1 MDQNGYAHAVQHD
14 AVNASNGAQPM
25 NGSRRRY
32 ARVLTVDEALPYSP
46 FSSVVPFNS
55 DIIPSPSIGLRSSTS
70 LFQTSTDRDEGRRVL
85 ETLNRDA
92 QDPSNTSER
101 LQKSLNDLKEL
112 LKPSNIAKY
121 SFKTSPNLTSERTSN
136 TEPRLSLSPFA
147 QMVYNGTSVE
157 FEYPSPERPSQ
168 PAIPNGVLPKQKATP
183 TLKSQ
188 LKPTQQQQPS
198 QRVVSNQITHD
209 ENSSITVQIP
219 SVKETPKT
227 TPKPSPKPSS
237 KANGHMSTPKKLDPV
252 TPTKPSSAFSVVIP
266 GLPKN
271 FSRTEYTQAQAGTL
285 SKPAYQPQ
293 PVEQPQFLIQPSTP
307 SLQQSHAPL
316 QPTPR
321 VTPQHGSHPIP
332 PSSNPG
338 LAVVIPNLPLTFRP
352 EDYEVLPSSPDTP
365 QNLSRKRRRSEV
377 DDEDDISRSVDQR
390 QKNDAAFR
398 NLREY
403 LQEVFEAEDQ
413 AQPDRMSSSA
423 ILTASS
429 EGVTLNLAAQA
440 KLEILLQ
447 RVIDA
452 SRFSQVPLDDLL
464 RVQKLCE
471 GALKDAET
479 VDIKVD
485 DAMGESEVEAW
496 LQQISTV
503 GLGIKAAR
511 ISLKLMSGGREEKQL
526 YSEDVIQ
533 TALNA
538 FKNATETC
546 LVPIVEM
553 RNSGPSAALF
563 KLFSTQKV
571 HISNLLSHCRRL
583 FSLVASL
590 VSTIDL
596 SETVINTLEFTASR
610 LIFVENAPSERDSV
624 VKIAKFDSLRVV
636 AMDVLAQIFL
646 CNPAQRQGIFDE
658 ILTSLEKLPV
668 TKQSARQFKLAEG
681 GSIQLVSAL
690 IMRLVQTS
698 ASKAD
703 DAKANRRNKALEA
716 LNSDDTVEG
725 SEKISVGKY
734 NITTEFTAERQPVTA
749 IQELADDA
757 VPLLDTAKANATY
770 VVAFIVNRAMKSTKS
785 GDAPYRNLLDL
796 FVEDFITCL
805 NSTDWP
811 AAELMLRLFLFRMV
825 QLAEGDKTPA
835 PAKNM
840 ALDLL
845 GLMGAAISELKA
857 HIRKTANSLEN
868 GDTDLGR
875 YLARLAEALL
885 EKKPSGPELVA
896 WGAGPYRVCLE
907 SLQHRCPAKDDD
919 PQLKSAIGYF
929 MAEWA
934 AKICFT
940 FDAISDDDY
949 DHENTVKEYGRLA
962 FRLRMMIS
970 DSRWLSTEYSF
981 DVVSP
986 PHARLAY
993 SLTLLN
999 SQFCASF
1006 SRILSILL
1014 GSMTSDQ
1021 ATVRSKSLKSVN
1033 QVLDTD
1039 PTIIDSE
1046 PAVKLLILRC
1056 ANDSSVQVRDSALGL
1071 IGKCI
1076 NIRPALEEEMI
1087 TSILHRVNDSGVG
1100 VRKRAMRLSKDIYL
1114 RNTKREVR
1122 SSIADSLLHRVQDLD
1137 EGVQDLARQ
1146 MIEEVWMSPFYQSTT
1161 SENTSAQFKLAMSD
1175 HVALMVKTVQ
1185 RGSGVAAVLDK
1196 VLQNMLSADA
1206 KLSGANFRVC
1216 KALVATMFET
1226 IIDNPV
1232 GEGND
1237 APSARDALQILTI
1250 FAKSNADLFTA
1261 EQVQLLQPYIAN
1273 VGANDDLQIYRSVI
1287 IIFRHVL
1294 SHLSKAHNNFLAAI
1308 RKELLPAVSR
1318 VGKLIL
1324 DDVIACLW
1332 IISGVLGD
1340 YRQLTALVMSS
1351 LENISRMK
1359 NVKLTDLHVRKLAR
1373 LLSITGMCG
1382 KHCDFD
1388 PQLADFRNKFPS
1400 WKDDSVSKL
1409 MADTFAPFAS
1419 PSQPLEVR
1427 KAALDAIGMV
1437 CQSWPKNFASANI
1450 YTSFL
1455 TAFDEKESALESI
1468 ILRSFKDFLLL
1479 EEKRSEA
1486 GKEGVPGAGVD
1497 STAKLGVMGGG
1508 QGDGIAIGIAQRFL
1522 PFIVRIALSRQDDQG
1537 LLAAEVVAS
1546 IARQGLVHPKETGS
1560 CLIALETSQNQKI
1573 AEVAV
1578 KEHRALH
1585 EKHETIL
1592 EKEYMRAVHL
1602 AYIYQRDIVQNTHG
1616 ATLNPYTSKLAL
1628 MMDVLKIS
1636 KVKNRKRFYDNL
1648 CARIEFDPVKM
1659 DIVNELPHHLEF
1671 SQFIIENIAFFE
1683 YQTVDELL
1691 STITAMEKVVA
1702 ALGTGIAHSIETE
1715 IFHLS
1720 LDQPSQVDE
1729 NGQSQPVRPTVDQ
1742 LRLQQLTA
1750 SSMML
1755 SSLWEARTYL
1765 RRQYGLKSNLRD
1777 GKNKA
1782 ATKDLNRAPVRA
1794 QGVNG
1799 DRFWELSEST
1809 MSALESEESMMN
1821 QCRAFVELLNVD
1833 QEFKVAAEDDEEA
1846 DRARVETPSEEEGT
1860 PGTPAPPGSGRGRKR
1875 KGSVSTPG
1883 NRKKR
1888 ARSSSVARGRGRPK
1902 VLGKKRSVERSDDE
1916 GDD

>member
-1 MDQNGYAHAVQHD
+1 MDQNGYAIQYGG
-14 AVNASNGAQPM
+14 VNGSNGALST
-25 NGSRRRY
+25 NGPRRKQ

-55 DIIPSPSIGLRSSTS
+55 DIIPPPSIGLRSSTS
-70 LFQTSTDRDEGRRVL
+70 LFSTPTDREEGRQLL
-85 ETLNRDA
+85 EALNRDA
-92 QDPSNTSER
+92 QDPNNTSER

-112 LKPSNIAKY
+112 LKPGNIAQY
-121 SFKTSPNLTSERTSN
+121 SFKTSPSITSEHTSN
-136 TEPRLSLSPFA
+136 SVQPQTSLSAFA
-147 QMVYNGTSVE
+147 QMVYDRTSVE
-157 FEYPSPERPSQ
+157 FRYPSPERPSPPIMTSRPPQ
-168 PAIPNGVLPKQKATP
+168 KQKGTP
-183 TLKSQ
+183 KLKSHP
-188 LKPTQQQQPS
+188 KPQQPPQPIS
-198 QRVVSNQITHD
+198 IQRAVSNQQAYD
-209 ENSSITVQIP
+209 ENSTIKVEAPTIKEPPRSNGHISTP
-219 SVKETPKT
+219 TKLEPETPA
-227 TPKPSPKPSS
+227 KPSS
-237 KANGHMSTPKKLDPV
+237 S
-252 TPTKPSSAFSVVIP
+252 FSVIIP

-271 FSRTEYTQAQAGTL
+271 FSRTEYTP
-285 SKPAYQPQ
+285 SKSETKVKPVSQTPKQDQPQ
-293 PVEQPQFLIQPSTP
+293 VLIQPNTP
-307 SLQQSHAPL
+307 SQQQSHTPL
-316 QPTPR
+316 EPTPK
-321 VTPQHGSHPIP
+321 VTPQHGSQLA
-332 PSSNPG
+332 PSSSIPG
-338 LAVVIPNLPLTFRP
+338 LAVVIPNLPSTFRP

-377 DDEDDISRSVDQR
+377 DDEDDLSRSVDQR
-390 QKNDAAFR
+390 QKNDAAFK

-413 AQPDRMSSSA
+413 VQPDHAPSSV
-423 ILTASS
+423 ILTSSS
-429 EGVTLNLAAQA
+429 EGITLSLAAQA
-440 KLEILLQ
+440 KVEILLQ

-452 SRFSQVPLDDLL
+452 SRFSQIPLDDLL

-471 GALKDAET
+471 GALKVAET
-479 VDIKVD
+479 VDVKVD
-485 DAMGESEVEAW
+485 DSMGESEVETW
-496 LQQISTV
+496 LQQISTAE
-503 GLGIKAAR
+503 LGIKAAR
-511 ISLKLMSGGREEKQL
+511 VSLKLMAGGREEKQL

-533 TALNA
+533 AALNA

-546 LVPIVEM
+546 LIPIVEM
-553 RNSGPSAALF
+553 RNSGPSAAVF
-563 KLFSTQKV
+563 KLLSVQKA
-571 HISNLLSHCRRL
+571 HISSLLSHCRKL
-583 FSLVASL
+583 LSLVASL
-590 VSTIDL
+590 VSTIEL

-610 LIFVENAPSERDSV
+610 LIFVENAPSERDSI
-624 VKIAKFDSLRVV
+624 VKISKFDSLRVV

-668 TKQSARQFKLAEG
+668 TRQSARQFKLAEG

-690 IMRLVQTS
+690 IMRLIQTS
-698 ASKAD
+698 ACKVD
-703 DAKANRRNKALEA
+703 DDKSNRRHRALEA
-716 LNSDDTVEG
+716 LNGDDSTDELKEP
-725 SEKISVGKY
+725 STSKY
-734 NITTEFTAERQPVTA
+734 TITAEHDAERQPVTA
-749 IQELADDA
+749 IQELADDIGQ
-757 VPLLDTAKANATY
+757 LLDTAKANATY

-811 AAELMLRLFLFRMV
+811 AAELMLRLFLFKMV
-825 QLAEGDKTPA
+825 QLAEGDKTAA

-845 GLMGAAISELKA
+845 GLMGAAISELNS
-857 HIRKTANSLEN
+857 HVRKTANSLEN

-875 YLARLAEALL
+875 YLAKLAEASL
-885 EKKPSGPELVA
+885 EKKASGAELVS
-896 WGAGPYRVCLE
+896 WGAGPYRACLE
-907 SLQHRCPAKDDD
+907 SLQHRCRPVKDDD
-919 PQLKSAIGYF
+919 PQLRSAIGF
-929 MAEWA
+929 FKAEWA
-934 AKICFT
+934 SKVCIT

-949 DHENTVKEYGRLA
+949 NHEQTEQEYGRLA
-962 FRLRMMIS
+962 YRLRMMIS
-970 DSRWLSTEYSF
+970 DRRWLSTEYSF
-981 DVVSP
+981 EAVSP

-993 SLTLLN
+993 SITLLN
-999 SQFCASF
+999 SQFCESF
-1006 SRILSILL
+1006 SRVFSILL
-1014 GSMTSDQ
+1014 GSMTSEQ

-1039 PTIIDSE
+1039 PAIIDRE
-1046 PAVKLLILRC
+1046 PAVKQRILRC
-1056 ANDSSVQVRDSALGL
+1056 ANDTSVQVRDSALGL

-1087 TSILHRVNDSGVG
+1087 THILSRVNDSGVG

-1114 RNTKREVR
+1114 RNNKREVR
-1122 SSIADSLLHRVQDLD
+1122 SLIADALLHRVQDLD

-1161 SENTSAQFKLAMSD
+1161 SENTTAQYKLAMSD

-1185 RGSGVAAVLDK
+1185 RGGGVGVVLDK
-1196 VLQNMLSADA
+1196 VLQNILSADA

-1226 IIDNPV
+1226 IIDNSAS
-1232 GEGND
+1232 ESND
-1237 APSARDALQILTI
+1237 APSARDAMHILTI

-1261 EQVQLLQPYIAN
+1261 EQVQLLQPYVAN
-1273 VGANDDLQIYRSVI
+1273 VRGNDDPQIYRSVI
-1287 IIFRHVL
+1287 VIFRHVL
-1294 SHLSKAHNNFLAAI
+1294 SHLSKAHNNFLASI
-1308 RKELLPAVSR
+1308 RKELLPAVAR
-1318 VGKLIL
+1318 VGKSIL
-1324 DDVIACLW
+1324 DDIIACLW

-1340 YRQLTALVMSS
+1340 YRQLTALVISS
-1351 LENISRMK
+1351 LDGISRMK
-1359 NVKLTDLHVRKLAR
+1359 NTQLADDQIRKLTKL
-1373 LLSITGMCG
+1373 LLITGMCG

-1388 PQLADFRNKFPS
+1388 PQTADFRKKFPS
-1400 WKDDSVSKL
+1400 WKDDSVAKL

-1427 KAALDAIGMV
+1427 KAALEAIGMV
-1437 CQSWPKNFASANI
+1437 CQSWPKNFSSANI

-1455 TAFDEKESALESI
+1455 TVFDEKEAALETI
-1468 ILRSFKDFLLL
+1468 VLKSFKDFLLL

-1486 GKEGVPGAGVD
+1486 GKDGVPGAGID

-1522 PFIVRIALSRQDDQG
+1522 PHIVRIALSRQDDQG

-1560 CLIALETSQNQKI
+1560 CLIALETSQNLKI
-1573 AEVAV
+1573 AEIAA

-1592 EKEYMRAVHL
+1592 EKEYMRAVQL
-1602 AYIYQRDIVQNTHG
+1602 AYAYQRDIVRNTHG
-1616 ATLNPYTSKLAL
+1616 ANIDPYASKLHL

-1636 KVKNRKRFYDNL
+1636 KVKNRKRFYENL
-1648 CARIEFDPVKM
+1648 CARIEFDPAKM
-1659 DIVNELPHHLEF
+1659 DIVTELPQHLEF
-1671 SQFIIENIAFFE
+1671 SQFIIENLAFFE

-1715 IFHLS
+1715 IFHVS

-1729 NGQSQPVRPTVDQ
+1729 HGQSQPVQPTVDQ

-1755 SSLWEARTYL
+1755 SSLWEARSYL
-1765 RRQYGLKSNLRD
+1765 RRQYGLKTNLRD

-1782 ATKDLNRAPVRA
+1782 AIKDLNRAPVRA

-1799 DRFWELSEST
+1799 DKFWELSEST
-1809 MSALESEESMMN
+1809 MSSLDSEESMMK

-1846 DRARVETPSEEEGT
+1846 DQARASTPSEDEGASGT
-1860 PGTPAPPGSGRGRKR
+1860 PGPPGSGRGRKR
-1875 KGSVSTPG
+1875 KGSISTPG

-1888 ARSSSVARGRGRPK
+1888 ARSSSVPRGRGRPK
-1902 VLGKKRSVERSDDE
+1902 GPGKKQSVERSDDE
-1916 GDD
+1916 GDGWN